1 MRCFTDKNKD
11 KWEIEITVGT
21 AKRVK
26 ADCGV
31 DLINITDFAKQT
43 GDEETPLET
52 LMNDPALVVDV
63 LFSLCYKQVAER
75 GINGDAFGE
84 LFDYE
89 TIQGAVSALVEEI
102 INFTPP
108 VRRKVLMKMYEQGQ
122 RVMGE
127 AELEA
132 EKILENPE
140 FEKEV
145 EAFMKSSINTQESSE

>member
-1 MRCFTDKNKD
+1 MHCFTDKNKD

-52 LMNDPALVVDV
+52 LMNDPMLVVEV
-63 LFSLCYKQVAER
+63 LYSLCRNQAASK
-75 GINGDAFGE
+75 GITGEAFGE

-89 TIQGAVSALVEEI
+89 TIQSAVSALVEEI

-108 VRRKVLMKMYEQGQ
+108 VKRKVLIKMYEQGQ

-127 AELEA
+127 AEREA
-132 EKILENPE
+132 EKILESPE

>member
-1 MRCFTDKNKD
+1 
-11 KWEIEITVGT
+11 
-21 AKRVK
+21 VK

-31 DLINITDFAKQT
+31 DLINITDFAKKVE
-43 GDEETPLET
+43 EETPLES
-52 LMNDPALVVDV
+52 LMNDPMLVVEV
-63 LFSLCYKQVAER
+63 LYSLCRNQAASK
-75 GINGDAFGE
+75 GITGEAFGE

-89 TIQGAVSALVEEI
+89 TIQGAVAALVEEI

-108 VRRKVLMKMYEQGQ
+108 VKRKVLMKMYEQGQ

-127 AELEA
+127 AEKEA